1 MVTRQRLTGTGGN
14 QPQPPV
20 IPMNKY
26 LLLTAA
32 LATATPIIA
41 ADKPLLMK
49 VYTVKDVERNGYQ
62 PLCTM
67 LMPKDWKAE
76 SQIKWSLRSA
86 QFPFE
91 SAQRFTAP
99 DGDSVVEFLPVY
111 QHNYLASPFGAPQ
124 GYAAP
129 NTIEE
134 GLGWLAAAARPNI
147 KLKKIDTSATKLEVG
162 RPVNN
167 GVTIT
172 STAEQ
177 TGTYT
182 VSYTLNGEKYEEE
195 FAATMHIQ
203 TTEAQGGVLSQQW
216 FIYGV
221 RAIRA
226 KAGSLDEVRPIGVA
240 MSRSARPTAE
250 FMKAIEVAQ
259 GHVRNIQKHH
269 MDLVELEGK
278 MWREARRESS
288 EKWQKVVDERWA
300 AGDARNEQFRD
311 VMGGVNRFK
320 TTDGAE
326 VLLPQSHKYAWEG
339 PNGVYLI
346 TNDSG
351 YRPDADFTGTWTNL
365 KAK

>member
-1 MVTRQRLTGTGGN
+1 
-14 QPQPPV
+14 
-20 IPMNKY
+20 MNKF
-26 LLLTAA
+26 LLLTAT
-32 LATATPIIA
+32 LATATVAMA

-49 VYTVKDVERNGYQ
+49 VYTVKDVERNGGQ
-62 PLCTM
+62 ALATM
-67 LMPKDWKAE
+67 LMPKDWKVE
-76 SQIKWSLRSA
+76 SEFKWNLRSA

-111 QHNYLASPFGAPQ
+111 QHNYSASPFGAPQ

-129 NTIEE
+129 KNIEE
-134 GLGWLAAAARPNI
+134 GLGWLAVASRPNL
-147 KLKKIDTSATKLEVG
+147 KLKKIDSNSTKLEAG
-162 RPVNN
+162 KPTSN
-167 GVTIT
+167 GYTTT

-177 TGTYT
+177 SGTYT

-195 FAATMHIQ
+195 FAASMHVQ
-203 TTEAQGGVLSQQW
+203 TIEAQGGYLSQQW

-240 MSRSARPTAE
+240 MSRSIRPTAE
-250 FMKAIEVAQ
+250 FVKAIEIAQ
-259 GHVRNIQKHH
+259 ECVRNIQWQHIN
-269 MDLVELEGK
+269 LVEQEAK
-278 MWREARRESS
+278 MWQQARRESS
-288 EKWQKVVDERWA
+288 EKWQRVVDERWA
-300 AGDARNEQFRD
+300 SGDARNEQFRD
-311 VMGGVNRFK
+311 VMGVVNRYK
-320 TTDGAE
+320 NTDGNE

-351 YRPDADFTGTWTNL
+351 YRPDADFSGTWTNL
-365 KAK
+365 KAKR